1 MSIVTISRG
10 SYGRGKA
17 VAERVAACLGYEVI
31 GRDVVLEASQQ
42 FNIPEIRLVRNI
54 RNAPSILE
62 RTPYGKEQYVS
73 FIQSALLRHFIRD
86 NVIYHGIAGQHFLK
100 GVSHVLKVRILADI
114 EERARAEME
123 REKITRDEAVAI
135 LQRDDEERRKW
146 GRYLYGIDVHDSNLY
161 DLVIQIRGITI
172 DDAADIICSTVKLMQ
187 FQTTPES
194 QKDVEDLLL
203 ASQIKVELIS
213 RVPDI
218 EVFAD
223 RGMIVLSS
231 RSGIFR
237 KEDTV
242 KELERLTKAIP
253 GVSEVKFQALPPI
266 KPCEPC

>member
-17 VAERVAACLGYEVI
+17 VAEKVAERLGYAVI

-42 FNIPEIRLVRNI
+42 FNNPEIRLVRNI

-62 RTPYGKEQYVS
+62 RTPHGKEQYVA
-73 FIQSALLRHFIRD
+73 FIQSALLKHFVKD
-86 NVIYHGIAGQHFLK
+86 NVVYHGIAGHHFLK
-100 GVSHVLKVRILADI
+100 GVSHVLRARVLGDI
-114 EERARAEME
+114 EERARAEMD
-123 REKITRDEAVAI
+123 REKITRDEAVMI

-146 GRYLYGIDVHDSNLY
+146 GRYLYGIDVHDSSLY
-161 DLVIQIRGITI
+161 DLVIQIRSINV
-172 DDAADIICSTVKLMQ
+172 DDAVDIICNTVKLKQ
-187 FQTTPES
+187 FQTTSES

-231 RSGIFR
+231 RSGSFR
-237 KEDTV
+237 KEQTLT
-242 KELERLTKAIP
+242 ELSQITRGIP

>member
-1 MSIVTISRG
+1 
-10 SYGRGKA
+10 
-17 VAERVAACLGYEVI
+17 
-31 GRDVVLEASQQ
+31 
-42 FNIPEIRLVRNI
+42 
-54 RNAPSILE
+54 
-62 RTPYGKEQYVS
+62 
-73 FIQSALLRHFIRD
+73 
-86 NVIYHGIAGQHFLK
+86 
-100 GVSHVLKVRILADI
+100 
-114 EERARAEME
+114 ME
-123 REKITRDEAVAI
+123 REKITRDEAVMV

-161 DLVIQIRGITI
+161 DLVIQIRAISV
-172 DDAADIICSTVKLMQ
+172 DDAVDIICTTAKLKQ
-187 FQTTPES
+187 FHTTPES

-213 RVPDI
+213 RVPDV

-231 RSGIFR
+231 RSGTFR

-242 KELERLTKAIP
+242 KYLEKITKDIP